1 MFSPRFLSLLLSS
14 SPCVCHDSH
23 VFIKETCV
31 SAQKRLIFPHM
42 RPIYSPRFARRIYRS
57 HVWKYKRGE
66 YIGLMCGI
74 SLLVTSSPYVCLH
87 VTTKE
92 TYISTQK
99 TPIFPHMRPM
109 FSPWFLSLSLS
120 HIFTMCVPACD
131 RRRNLSFHT
140 KKTYISTKKRP
151 IFPHKRDQYFH
162 TRETNNISTQKTCI
176 LASLSFSYAIK
187 SSPHVCHDSFIGCA
201 MTLSYVWHDSFLFP
215 LAPLHHHLTFCVINI
230 RLSSVEI

>member
-57 HVWKYKRGE
+57 HVWKDKRGE

-99 TPIFPHMRPM
+99 
-109 FSPWFLSLSLS
+109 
-120 HIFTMCVPACD
+120 
-131 RRRNLSFHT
+131 
-140 KKTYISTKKRP
+140 RP
-151 IFPHKRDQYFH
+151 IFPHKRHQYFHIWDLCFRLDFSLFRSHIFLPCVYLRVTAEETYLSTQKRPIFPQKRDQYFH
-162 TRETNNISTQKTCI
+162 TKETNISTQERPIIFPHKRPVFWPRF
-176 LASLSFSYAIK
+176 LSLMLSNL
-187 SSPHVCHDSFIGCA
+187 HHTCA
-201 MTLSYVWHDSFLFP
+201 MTHS
-215 LAPLHHHLTFCVINI
+215 
-230 RLSSVEI
+230 